1 MNKIFSAVFIISILP
16 AVTFTFANAWTKF
29 TKSVVNQQNGISY
42 KRLGSSYFGRRGTV
56 SQILCA
62 HVCMNEDSCKSVYVD
77 GETCVFGVDDV
88 TAFEEGE
95 LVTPDLN
102 QVLRVKGKHIQC
114 CLCFYGSAQS

>member
-1 MNKIFSAVFIISILP
+1 MNQSTAIFMLLCVSVKTVFS
-16 AVTFTFANAWTKF
+16 TSTTTKF
-29 TKSVVNQQNGISY
+29 SVSSLAEQENGISY

-62 HVCMNEDSCKSVYVD
+62 NVCMNEDSCKSVYVD

-95 LVTPDLN
+95 LVTPDPR
-102 QVLRVKGKHIQC
+102 QALRVKGAN
-114 CLCFYGSAQS
+114 L